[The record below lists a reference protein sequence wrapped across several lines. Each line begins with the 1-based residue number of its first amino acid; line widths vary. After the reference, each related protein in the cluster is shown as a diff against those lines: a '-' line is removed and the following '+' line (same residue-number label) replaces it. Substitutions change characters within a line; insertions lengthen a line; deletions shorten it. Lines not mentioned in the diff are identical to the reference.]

1 MIYVRH
7 ERPGD
12 EAVIHAVTAA
22 AFEGHPHSDQSEPF
36 IIERLRESGALSV
49 SLVAEMNE
57 EVVGHIAFSP
67 VTLTPEE
74 PGWFGLGP
82 VSVKPDVQAQGIGRQ
97 LILEGLEWL
106 RAEGASGCVV
116 VGDPAYY
123 QKFGFRNE
131 SALVFPGCA
140 PQYFMALAL
149 SGAMAAGT
157 VAYHPAFGV
166 E

>member
-1 MIYVRH
+1 MIYVRL
-7 ERPGD
+7 EREGD
-12 EAVIHAVTAA
+12 EKAIHDVTAA

-36 IIERLRESGALSV
+36 IIERLRDAGALTL
-49 SLVAEMNE
+49 SLIAEKDGE
-57 EVVGHIAFSP
+57 IVGHVAFSP
-67 VTLTPEE
+67 VVLSSDVS
-74 PGWFGLGP
+74 GWFGLGP
-82 VSVKPDVQAQGIGRQ
+82 VAVLPVLQGQGIGGR
-97 LILEGLEWL
+97 LIREGLERL

-116 VGDPAYY
+116 VGDPSYY

-140 PQYFMALAL
+140 PQYFMVLALA
-149 SGAMAAGT
+149 GAMATGT

>member
-1 MIYVRH
+1 MYIRH

-12 EAVIHAVTAA
+12 EQAIHDVTAA
-22 AFEGHPHSDQSEPF
+22 AFDGHPHSDQSEPF
-36 IIERLRESGALSV
+36 IIGRLREAGALSL
-49 SLVAEMNE
+49 SLVAEKDE
-57 EVVGHIAFSP
+57 AIVGHIAFSP
-67 VTLTPEE
+67 VTLTPAEE
-74 PGWFGLGP
+74 GWFGLGP
-82 VSVKPDVQAQGIGRQ
+82 VSVLPDLQAQGIGRQ
-97 LILEGLEWL
+97 LIREGLEWL

-140 PQYFMALAL
+140 PQYFMAQAL
-149 SGAMAAGT
+149 SGAMASGT

-166 E
+166 A

>member
-1 MIYVRH
+1 MYVRH
-7 ERPGD
+7 ERAGD
-12 EAVIHAVTAA
+12 EEAIRDVTAA

-36 IIERLRESGALSV
+36 IIERLRAAGALSV
-49 SLVAEMNE
+49 SLVADMNE
-57 EVVGHIAFSP
+57 EIVGHIAFSP

-82 VSVKPDVQAQGIGRQ
+82 VSVRPDVQAQGIGRQ

-106 RAEGASGCVV
+106 RAEGAAGCVV
-116 VGDPAYY
+116 VGDPALY

-131 SALVFPGCA
+131 PALVFPGCA

-157 VAYHPAFGV
+157 IAYHPAFGV

>member
-1 MIYVRH
+1 MIYIRH

-12 EAVIHAVTAA
+12 EAAIHAVTAA
-22 AFEGHPHSDQSEPF
+22 AFDGHPHSDQSEPF
-36 IIERLRESGALSV
+36 IIERLREAAALSL
-49 SLVAEMNE
+49 SLVAEKDE
-57 EVVGHIAFSP
+57 AVVGHIAFSP
-67 VTLTPEE
+67 VTLTPAET
-74 PGWFGLGP
+74 GWFGLGP
-82 VSVKPDVQAQGIGRQ
+82 VSVLPDLQAQGIGRQ
-97 LILEGLEWL
+97 LIREGLEWL

-149 SGAMAAGT
+149 SGAMATGT

>member
-1 MIYVRH
+1 MYVRH
-7 ERPGD
+7 ERAGD
-12 EAVIHAVTAA
+12 EEAIRGVTAA

-36 IIERLRESGALSV
+36 IIERLRAAGALSV
-49 SLVAEMNE
+49 SLVADMNE
-57 EVVGHIAFSP
+57 EIVGHIAFSP

-82 VSVKPDVQAQGIGRQ
+82 VSVRPDVQSQGIGRQ

-106 RAEGASGCVV
+106 RAEGAAGCVV
-116 VGDPAYY
+116 VGDPALY